1 MIKQRI
7 AIFGVLDSLAGRLVE
22 LLNRLD
28 KYEICL
34 FISARNIPKLDVQ
47 FEHSVRPHGRTE
59 FPVGHSIFGKEIF
72 AGDDYI
78 QKLHKSQIESCFIL
92 EDDQVLRSQITE
104 TLNKAGVKTLSY
116 IDPSTVLGGKNQ
128 LGPGTIIFPNCYLG
142 YQTDTEVG
150 SMIQSGSLIEH
161 HSVVGNFVN
170 INPRLTTGGFVKIE
184 DFAQINIAVDISNRI
199 VIGRQSIIGAGSL
212 VLENCDSQSLYYG
225 RPAVLVRKLGSLPRL
240 QNNNSL
246 KD

>member
-1 MIKQRI
+1 MNKERI

-22 LLNRLD
+22 LLNRLGT
-28 KYEICL
+28 YEICF
-34 FISARNIPKLDVQ
+34 FISVNELPKIDTQ
-47 FEHSVRPHGRTE
+47 HEHSVRPHHRTE
-59 FPVGHSIFGKEIF
+59 FPIENSIFGEEIF
-72 AGDDYI
+72 VGDGYI
-78 QKLHKSQIESCFIL
+78 EKLHESQIESCFVL
-92 EDDQVLRSQITE
+92 EDNQVLRSQITKA
-104 TLNKAGVKTLSY
+104 LNKAGVKTLSY

-142 YQTDTEVG
+142 YKADTEVG
-150 SMIQSGSLIEH
+150 SIIQSGSLIEH

-212 VLENCDSQSLYYG
+212 VLKNCASQSLYFG
-225 RPAVLVRKLGSLPRL
+225 RPAAFVRSIS
-240 QNNNSL
+240 QT
-246 KD
+246 